1 MRKLLFS
8 AAILSFAGIT
18 AISASNHE
26 VQTVRAGFAQ
36 DTTDTA
42 TSTPATS
49 TPATPADTTTTAGS
63 DTTSAK

>member
-26 VQTVRAGFAQ
+26 VQTVNIGYAQ

-42 TSTPATS
+42 TTTTTTS
-49 TPATPADTTTTAGS
+49 PVDTTTSTGT
-63 DTTSAK
+63 DTTSTK

>member
-26 VQTVRAGFAQ
+26 VQTVKAGFAQ

-42 TSTPATS
+42 TTTTTTS
-49 TPATPADTTTTAGS
+49 PADTTTTGS
-63 DTTSAK
+63 DTTSTK

>member
-26 VQTVRAGFAQ
+26 VQTVKAGFAQ

-42 TSTPATS
+42 TTTTTTTS
-49 TPATPADTTTTAGS
+49 PVDTTTSTGT
-63 DTTSAK
+63 DTTSTK

>member
-26 VQTVRAGFAQ
+26 VQTVKAGFAQ

-42 TSTPATS
+42 TTTTTTTTS
-49 TPATPADTTTTAGS
+49 PVDTTTSTGT
-63 DTTSAK
+63 DTTSTK

>member
-26 VQTVRAGFAQ
+26 VQTVKAGFAQ
-36 DTTDTA
+36 DTTDTT
-42 TSTPATS
+42 TSTTTS
-49 TPATPADTTTTAGS
+49 PADTTTSTGT
-63 DTTSAK
+63 DTTSTK

>member
-42 TSTPATS
+42 TSTPAT
-49 TPATPADTTTTAGS
+49 PADTTTTAGS

>member
-1 MRKLLFS
+1 MKKLLFS

-26 VQTVRAGFAQ
+26 VQTVKAGFAQ

-42 TSTPATS
+42 TTTTTTS
-49 TPATPADTTTTAGS
+49 PVDTTTSTGT
-63 DTTSAK
+63 DTTSTK

>member
-36 DTTDTA
+36 DTTDTT
-42 TSTPATS
+42 TSTTS
-49 TPATPADTTTTAGS
+49 PADTTKSTGS
-63 DTTSAK
+63 DTTSTK

>member
-26 VQTVRAGFAQ
+26 VQTVKAGFAQ

-42 TSTPATS
+42 STTTTTSPV
-49 TPATPADTTTTAGS
+49 DTTTTTGS
-63 DTTSAK
+63 DTTSTK